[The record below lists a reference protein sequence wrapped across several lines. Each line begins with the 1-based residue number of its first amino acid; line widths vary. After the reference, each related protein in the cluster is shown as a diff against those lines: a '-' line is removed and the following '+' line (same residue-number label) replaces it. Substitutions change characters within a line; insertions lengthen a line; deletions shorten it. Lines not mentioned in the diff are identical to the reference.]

1 MYLSFM
7 GRKHKHL
14 KLTEAQKSA
23 LEKGYRQG
31 SSHHFRLRC
40 HCLLLNSEGKTIEEL
55 SKLAKVNRNTI
66 SIWFSRYNA
75 AGIEGLQIKSGRGR
89 KPKLDIDNTQQ
100 VQQVQKSLAKENRS
114 LHQLRQDLEKQIN
127 GTLSDSTLRRF
138 LKDLTTDTA
147 DSENASNPSR
157 IQGRWMK
164 K

>member
-1 MYLSFM
+1 M
-7 GRKHKHL
+7 GRKHKYL
-14 KLTEAQKSA
+14 KFTEAQKSA

-40 HCLLLNSEGKTIEEL
+40 HCLLLSSEGKTIDEL

-66 SIWFSRYNA
+66 STWFSRYEA
-75 AGIEGLQIKSGRGR
+75 EGVEGLKIKSGRGR
-89 KPKLDIDNTQQ
+89 KAKLDLNNAQQ
-100 VQQVQKSLAKENRS
+100 VHQVQKSLAKENRN
-114 LHQLRQDLEKQIN
+114 LHQLRQDLEKQIKD
-127 GTLSDSTLRRF
+127 TLSDSTLRRF

-157 IQGRWMK
+157 TQGRWMK